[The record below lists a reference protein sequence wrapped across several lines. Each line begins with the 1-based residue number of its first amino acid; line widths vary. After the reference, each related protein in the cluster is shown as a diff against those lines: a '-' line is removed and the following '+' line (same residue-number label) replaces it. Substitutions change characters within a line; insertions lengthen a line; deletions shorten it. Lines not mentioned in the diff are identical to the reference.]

1 MSALQYI
8 TPLLGDPFAHF
19 STTEATEQWLAEVTV
34 DLASYGADHFSAALT
49 AEAKRTAVD
58 GGAVPTLCVR
68 MGGASGAADGTL
80 ILTVA
85 PGVSSADWIALMVS
99 TARVNAHGTV
109 LLKLTGKSSIA
120 DQEVEFYAASLT
132 LGLTAMTP
140 VAYRDVSGIG
150 EDIWAAQASET
161 GAPEYV
167 VTSSGDWT
175 AVTGREAVQ
184 QSLIRRFLTKP
195 GDYRVDPTYGAGLLA
210 AAKKRMRRSDM
221 DDISRRLRQQA
232 LADDRVNAVTSL
244 TVESIPGTDNGV
256 KYTITIDLVAD
267 GVPLT
272 FSQEIR

>member
-34 DLASYGADHFSAALT
+34 DLAFYGADHFSAALT

-58 GGAVPTLCVR
+58 GGALPTLCVR
-68 MGGASGAADGTL
+68 MGGSPGAADGTL

-132 LGLTAMTP
+132 LGLTAVVP
-140 VAYRDVSGIG
+140 SALSRRSGMG
-150 EDIWAAQASET
+150 EDIWSAQASET

-167 VTSSGDWT
+167 VTSSGDWA
-175 AVTGREAVQ
+175 AVSGREAVQ

-210 AAKKRMRRSDM
+210 AVKKRMRTSDM

-232 LADDRVNAVTSL
+232 LADNRVKAVSSL
-244 TVESIPGTDNGV
+244 TVESLPGTYNGI
-256 KYTITIDLVAD
+256 KYRITVDLVAD
-267 GVPLT
+267 GQPLT
-272 FSQEIR
+272 FSQEVR